1 MEKVILQEFL
11 QRYAAFVRT
20 ENLPAELTIPGVS
33 IDSRTVGTG
42 ELFVAIRGERFD
54 GHQFAAAARQA
65 GAVAVVADEA
75 GVEDLSGS
83 DLPLVVVKDTL
94 SFLMDF
100 AGWYRSRFTIP
111 VIGLT
116 GSTGKTTVKEM
127 LAAVLGRKLRVMKTC
142 ENMNNFIG
150 VSLTLFQLDRQTGV
164 AVVELGTNHPGE
176 IARLTRM
183 LQPTHAAVTNIGS
196 GHIGYFGSQE
206 AIFEEKRSL
215 LDGVN
220 SGGTIYLNKEDRF
233 LREYRSVRARVKT
246 FALAEEADYRAE
258 YLGTDDLGRV
268 RFRVNGGPDIRLQ
281 VPGRHH
287 LLNALLAAAVGLDMG
302 IPAEEVKA
310 GLEIVPPVRQRMEM
324 FTEQNV
330 LFINDAY
337 NANPESM
344 RAAIDF
350 LCDLPAK
357 EGRQKFLVVGD
368 MLELGEQSEA
378 AHHRIGEYL
387 ADKPIQYVF
396 CMGEFGRFIYRSLKE
411 SKKTQVQAQWFSS
424 HEAAAAAL
432 QKQIRSGDV
441 VLLKGSRGMA
451 MEKVLI
457 HLGIRR

>member
-1 MEKVILQEFL
+1 MILQEFL
-11 QRYAAFVRT
+11 QRYGALVRT
-20 ENLPAELTIPGVS
+20 ENLPDGLTIGGVS
-33 IDSRTVGTG
+33 IDSRTIGTG

-54 GHQFAAAARQA
+54 GHQFVAAARQA
-65 GAVAVVADEA
+65 GAVAVVADE
-75 GVEDLSGS
+75 SGAEVLAENN
-83 DLPLVVVKDTL
+83 LPLVVVRDTL

-100 AGWYRSRFTIP
+100 AGWYRSRFRIP
-111 VIGLT
+111 IIGLT

-127 LAAVLGRKLRVMKTC
+127 LAAVLGRKFRVMKTL

-150 VSLTLFQLDRQTGV
+150 VSLTLFRLDRETDV

-183 LQPTHAAVTNIGS
+183 VQPTHAAITNIGS
-196 GHIGYFGSQE
+196 GHIGYFGSKK
-206 AIFEEKRSL
+206 AIFEEKRAL

-220 SGGTIYLNKEDRF
+220 SEGTIYLNKEDRF
-233 LREYRSVRARVKT
+233 LRGYHSEKARIKT
-246 FALAEEADYRAE
+246 FGLQKDADYRADF
-258 YLGTDDLGRV
+258 LGTDDLGRV

-302 IPAEEVKA
+302 IPAEEVKT
-310 GLEIVPPVRQRMEM
+310 GLEAVAPVRQRMEM
-324 FTEQNV
+324 FTERGV

-344 RAAIDF
+344 QAAIDF
-350 LCDLPAK
+350 LCDLPVE

-378 AHHRIGEYL
+378 AHRRIGEYL
-387 ADKPIQYVF
+387 ADRPIQYVF
-396 CMGEFGRFIYRSLKE
+396 CLGEFGRFIYQSLKE
-411 SKKTQVQAQWFSS
+411 SKKTQVQVQWFPS
-424 HEAAAAAL
+424 HREAAAAL
-432 QKQIRSGDV
+432 EKQMRSGDV

-451 MEKVLI
+451 MENVLI